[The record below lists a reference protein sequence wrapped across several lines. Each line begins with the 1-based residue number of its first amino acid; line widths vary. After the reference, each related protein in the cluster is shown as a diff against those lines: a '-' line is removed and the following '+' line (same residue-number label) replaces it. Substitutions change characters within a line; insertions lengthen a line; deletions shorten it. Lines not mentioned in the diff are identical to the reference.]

1 MGPGCAAL
9 VRGQWTPQEGTLPRF
24 SAPEGG
30 EAGNPV
36 GERDGRS
43 WAGGRVSHGDQ
54 IFRMNHGG
62 PKPVS
67 TPLHLQAL
75 QRANRESKP
84 GHPHPRD
91 KSPLGR
97 EHSSQAWLQDP
108 TGQIF
113 IKSKRVGE
121 GSKAFPFVMNS
132 SRCLLSSVFGHTEVI
147 S

>member
-1 MGPGCAAL
+1 MLLWCEARECRRKG
-9 VRGQWTPQEGTLPRF
+9 RRF

-43 WAGGRVSHGDQ
+43 WRKGEPWRPDIQNES
-54 IFRMNHGG
+54 RG

-67 TPLHLQAL
+67 TPLHLQAV

-91 KSPLGR
+91 KSLLGR

-121 GSKAFPFVMNS
+121 GSKAFPFVMSN

>member
-1 MGPGCAAL
+1 MCCSGARPRNAAGRDAATL
-9 VRGQWTPQEGTLPRF
+9 FSPRGWGSREPCGRKGWQKLGWRK
-24 SAPEGG
+24 G
-30 EAGNPV
+30 EPWRPDIQN
-36 GERDGRS
+36 ESR
-43 WAGGRVSHGDQ
+43 
-54 IFRMNHGG
+54 G

-67 TPLHLQAL
+67 TPLHLQAV

-91 KSPLGR
+91 KSLLGR

-113 IKSKRVGE
+113 IKSKWVGE
-121 GSKAFPFVMNS
+121 GSKAFPFVMNN